1 MVIPD
6 IIFWQIIAGGG
17 VLIFALVGFIMITFP
32 VAWEYF
38 LASMGSKYLLIT
50 VDKTNTIRLCATK
63 FKNGTATI
71 DKGTAKFIKTDLD
84 GSMSLG
90 NCKCDIVHKNVSVM
104 AQLNIVGALDQLAP
118 LGINDVK
125 DLCERINYVTM
136 VEAGLIAK
144 PKSPRDEEF
153 LKRCALL
160 KNQMENQLSIL
171 RPAIMPVKLK
181 NIVQY
186 GVVTPQML
194 KSDEEESI
202 VAIAKQY
209 SDLLSNKKG
218 SNAFSDMI
226 PLVIV
231 LGVIIMGIIAI
242 LMYAKGM

>member
-1 MVIPD
+1 
-6 IIFWQIIAGGG
+6 
-17 VLIFALVGFIMITFP
+17 
-32 VAWEYF
+32 
-38 LASMGSKYLLIT
+38 
-50 VDKTNTIRLCATK
+50 
-63 FKNGTATI
+63 
-71 DKGTAKFIKTDLD
+71 
-84 GSMSLG
+84 
-90 NCKCDIVHKNVSVM
+90 
-104 AQLNIVGALDQLAP
+104 
-118 LGINDVK
+118 
-125 DLCERINYVTM
+125 
-136 VEAGLIAK
+136 
-144 PKSPRDEEF
+144 
-153 LKRCALL
+153 
-160 KNQMENQLSIL
+160 
-171 RPAIMPVKLK
+171 MPVKLK